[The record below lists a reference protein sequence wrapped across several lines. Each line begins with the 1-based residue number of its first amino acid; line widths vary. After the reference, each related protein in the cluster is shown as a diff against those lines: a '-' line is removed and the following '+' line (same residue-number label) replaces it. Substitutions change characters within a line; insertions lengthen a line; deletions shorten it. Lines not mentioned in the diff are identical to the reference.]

1 MSVNLID
8 KKIYDAPKVRDRIRL
23 ASEDPVEEFEL
34 FELPILIK
42 EFENCR
48 KENPSGTWSDF
59 YKIYLGGLTS
69 ERFVPPWERDS
80 YIDPADDVID
90 EEATI
95 KVAELPK
102 SKINEILKIKKI
114 DLTPGFLKLIDT
126 FSKLPPSQRDSIAWM
141 LKRTFNRKK

>member
-1 MSVNLID
+1 MSINLID
-8 KKIYDAPKVRDRIRL
+8 KKIYDAPKVRDQIRL

-42 EFENCR
+42 EFKNWQEN
-48 KENPSGTWSDF
+48 NPGGSWSDF

-69 ERFVPPWERDS
+69 ERN
-80 YIDPADDVID
+80 VI
-90 EEATI
+90 EEPTI

-102 SKINEILKIKKI
+102 SKINEILKIKEI
-114 DLTPGFLKLIDT
+114 DLTPEFLKLIDT
-126 FSKLPPSQRDSIAWM
+126 FSKLSSSERDSIAWM

>member
-1 MSVNLID
+1 MTINLID
-8 KKIYDAPKVRDRIRL
+8 KKIYSAPKTRESIRL

-42 EFENCR
+42 EFKNWQEN
-48 KENPSGTWSDF
+48 NPGGSWSDF
-59 YKIYLGGLTS
+59 YKIYLDGLTS

-80 YIDPADDVID
+80 YIDPKDDVIE

-114 DLTPGFLKLIDT
+114 DLTPGLLKLIDT

-141 LKRTFNRKK
+141 LKRLGKK

>member
-1 MSVNLID
+1 MSINLID
-8 KKIYDAPKVRDRIRL
+8 KKIYDAPKVRERIRL

-42 EFENCR
+42 EFKNWQEN
-48 KENPSGTWSDF
+48 NPGGSWSDF

-69 ERFVPPWERDS
+69 ERN
-80 YIDPADDVID
+80 VI
-90 EEATI
+90 EEPTI

-102 SKINEILKIKKI
+102 SKINEILKIKEI
-114 DLTPGFLKLIDT
+114 DLTPEFLKLIDT
-126 FSKLPPSQRDSIAWM
+126 FSKLSSSERDSIAWM

>member
-1 MSVNLID
+1 MSINLID
-8 KKIYDAPKVRDRIRL
+8 KKIYSAPKTRESIRL

-34 FELPILIK
+34 LELPILIK
-42 EFENCR
+42 EFKNWQEN
-48 KENPSGTWSDF
+48 NPGGSWSDF

-69 ERFVPPWERDS
+69 GRK
-80 YIDPADDVID
+80 VID

-114 DLTPGFLKLIDT
+114 DLTPGLLKMIDS
-126 FSKLPPSQRDSIAWM
+126 FSKLSPSQRDSIAWM